1 LVIEE
6 SYENT
11 YRIRSGFCFVGS
23 FCGDVGIMPLRGN
36 LGNEKE
42 TGQIVPR
49 EAKMMANNYLGK
61 MLKRQRLVAELTLR
75 ELAARS
81 GVSQSHLARI
91 ERGERFPSAHILR
104 KIAKPLGFDESQL
117 LIVAGYLSPQPPG
130 VAGEE
135 YDLRRLDP
143 YVARVLSEEPVHI
156 QRAVLSLLTIVKA
169 IAKAF

>member
-1 LVIEE
+1 MTTA
-6 SYENT
+6 SN
-11 YRIRSGFCFVGS
+11 R
-23 FCGDVGIMPLRGN
+23 
-36 LGNEKE
+36 NEF
-42 TGQIVPR
+42 
-49 EAKMMANNYLGK
+49 GK
-61 MLKRQRLVAELTLR
+61 TLKQQRHMAELTLR

-81 GVSQSHLARI
+81 GVSASHLGRI
-91 ERGERFPSAHILR
+91 ERGERFPSGHILR
-104 KIAKPLGFDESQL
+104 KIAKPLGLAEAEL
-117 LIVAGYLSPQPPG
+117 LAVAGYLSPQPPG